1 MMLRVRPEPPTAVRK
16 RRAALMMRVRPEPP
30 TAVRKRRAAMM
41 LRVRPEPP
49 TAVRKRRAAMMMM
62 MMLMLG
68 AAAFLACTHEEASPG
83 PEASAESVLATQAA
97 GVPEPADNPAN
108 PSKVELVRLLF
119 WDPIFAGDRAI
130 ARPPGTAE
138 GGEETAS

>member
-1 MMLRVRPEPPTAVRK
+1 
-16 RRAALMMRVRPEPP
+16 
-30 TAVRKRRAAMM
+30 M

-62 MMLMLG
+62 LG
-68 AAAFLACTHEEASPG
+68 AAAFLACADEEALPG
-83 PEASAESVLATQAA
+83 PEASAESVLATEAA

-108 PSKVELVRLLF
+108 PSKVELGRLLF
-119 WDPIFAGDRAI
+119 WDPILAGDRDI